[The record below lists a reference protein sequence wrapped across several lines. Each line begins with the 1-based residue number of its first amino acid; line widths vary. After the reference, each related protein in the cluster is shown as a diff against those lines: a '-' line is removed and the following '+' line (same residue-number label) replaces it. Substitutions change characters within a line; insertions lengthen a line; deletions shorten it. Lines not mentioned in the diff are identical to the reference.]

1 MLMVACILIS
11 SPFCWDCSP
20 SIGLKEADDFI
31 KSGKIIYTEKIVYKG
46 KKFFGKFYW
55 PAIAAGHSQKCVI
68 WEQQKWGGVQRPLHT
83 VQQGE
88 GAAAVLEKEQLKK
101 IDMFKNTIFNIFPI
115 FIFNEL

>member
-46 KKFFGKFYW
+46 KKFFGKFY
-55 PAIAAGHSQKCVI
+55 
-68 WEQQKWGGVQRPLHT
+68 
-83 VQQGE
+83 
-88 GAAAVLEKEQLKK
+88 
-101 IDMFKNTIFNIFPI
+101 
-115 FIFNEL
+115 